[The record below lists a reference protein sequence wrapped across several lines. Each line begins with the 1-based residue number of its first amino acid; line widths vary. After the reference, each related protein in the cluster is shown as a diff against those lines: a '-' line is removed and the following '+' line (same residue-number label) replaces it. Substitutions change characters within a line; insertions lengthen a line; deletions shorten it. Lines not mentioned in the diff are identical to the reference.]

1 MSRLCSKINCQIRDT
16 VIIVMNLYIFF
27 FFLLFKIEI
36 KFTYHK
42 IHSFK
47 ICNSVVL
54 VYRRVVQPPQLSN
67 SKNIFIVSCSAHP
80 RHPCQKEPP
89 YPLAATPHSPSLS
102 SQQPLINFVFLW
114 ICLFSTFH
122 VNRMIQNVA
131 FCVWFLSCF
140 QGSSMMSHIF
150 LGLLF

>member
-1 MSRLCSKINCQIRDT
+1 MLQHCQIRDI
-16 VIIVMNLYIFF
+16 VIVIMNLYIFF

-36 KFTYHK
+36 KFMYHK
-42 IHSFK
+42 IHSLK
-47 ICNSVVL
+47 VCNSVVL
-54 VYRRVVQPPQLSN
+54 VYYRVVQPSHYLIPKTFLLYPAPQRPPPPTS
-67 SKNIFIVSCSAHP
+67 H
-80 RHPCQKEPP
+80 QKEPP
-89 YPLAATPHSPSLS
+89 YPLAATPHSPYLS
-102 SQQPLINFVFLW
+102 SEQPLINFVFLW

-140 QGSSMMSHIF
+140 QGSPMMSHIF